1 MKRKGLV
8 SGVAAGVVAAGL
20 GIGLTGFA
28 TGCKTAGCPCGMMK
42 KEAKQV
48 NNADFYKDGKLDAAK
63 AKQAYYDLMKKF
75 NVPVYAELTRPD
87 GPFWAVDFGKGDFTS
102 FGMGGVFWCNEAAEG
117 YFGHE
122 IYLLPGQSIPE
133 HRHLPTTDKAGNK
146 VRCKI
151 ESWQVR
157 NGSVYGFSEVG
168 EPNLDKFPEA
178 KALLAKVQI
187 PHLKSVHVE
196 KWVADGSVHKLPGPE
211 TWHFMQGGPEGAIV
225 SEYATFHDGAGLRF
239 SVPGVSL

>member
-1 MKRKGLV
+1 M
-8 SGVAAGVVAAGL
+8 S
-20 GIGLTGFA
+20 
-28 TGCKTAGCPCGMMK
+28 
-42 KEAKQV
+42 
-48 NNADFYKDGKLDAAK
+48 NADFYKDGKLDSAK

-122 IYLLPGQSIPE
+122 IYLLPGQNIPE
-133 HRHLPTTDKAGNK
+133 HRHLPTKDKAGNT

-168 EPNLDKFPEA
+168 EPNLDKYPEA
-178 KALLAKVQI
+178 KAMLAKVQI

-196 KWVADGSVHKLPGPE
+196 KWVADGVVHKLPGPE